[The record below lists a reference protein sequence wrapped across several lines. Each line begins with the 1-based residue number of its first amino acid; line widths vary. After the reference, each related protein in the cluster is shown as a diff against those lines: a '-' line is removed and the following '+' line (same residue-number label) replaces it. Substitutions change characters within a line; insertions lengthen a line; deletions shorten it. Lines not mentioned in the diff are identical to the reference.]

1 MKSAVRRHIET
12 QPQAAAKQTADIAAS
27 FQEAVVDVLAYKL
40 IHAARV
46 KNCDHLAVVGGVA
59 ANARLRE
66 MVTERAREEGF
77 AVHIPPI
84 ELCGDNA
91 AMIAAV
97 GYHYLKEG
105 KRSSLTDDVFSTTR
119 MGI

>member
-1 MKSAVRRHIET
+1 LKSAVRRHIET
-12 QPQAAAKQTADIAAS
+12 HPHDVSARTVDIAAG

-40 IHAARV
+40 IHAART
-46 KNCDHLAVVGGVA
+46 KACRHIAVVGGVA

-66 MVTERAREEGF
+66 KVADLARVEGLT
-77 AVHIPPI
+77 VHIPPI

-105 KRSSLTDDVFSTTR
+105 KRSSLDDDVFSTTR
-119 MGI
+119 MGL

>member
-1 MKSAVRRHIET
+1 M
-12 QPQAAAKQTADIAAS
+12 
-27 FQEAVVDVLAYKL
+27 
-40 IHAARV
+40 
-46 KNCDHLAVVGGVA
+46 A

-66 MVTERAREEGF
+66 KVIAEAEKNGLS
-77 AVHIPPI
+77 VHIPPI

-97 GYHYLKEG
+97 GYHYLQEG
-105 KRSSLTDDVFSTTR
+105 KRSALDDDVFSTTR

>member
-1 MKSAVRRHIET
+1 
-12 QPQAAAKQTADIAAS
+12 
-27 FQEAVVDVLAYKL
+27 
-40 IHAARV
+40 
-46 KNCDHLAVVGGVA
+46 VA
-59 ANARLRE
+59 ANARH
-66 MVTERAREEGF
+66 REEVTARALKAGLS
-77 AVHIPPI
+77 VHIPPI

-105 KRSSLTDDVFSTTR
+105 KRSSLEDDVFSTTR